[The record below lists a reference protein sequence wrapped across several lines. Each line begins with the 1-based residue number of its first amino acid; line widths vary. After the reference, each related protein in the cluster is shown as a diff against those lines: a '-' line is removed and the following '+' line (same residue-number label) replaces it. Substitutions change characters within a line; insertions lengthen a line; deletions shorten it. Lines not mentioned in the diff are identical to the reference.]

1 MLIISA
7 LDKISELCKKYVIHV
22 DRCQISIKKIKILI
36 PELIL

>member
-7 LDKISELCKKYVIHV
+7 LDKIFELCKKYVIHV
-22 DRCQISIKKIKILI
+22 DHCQKSTKKIKILV